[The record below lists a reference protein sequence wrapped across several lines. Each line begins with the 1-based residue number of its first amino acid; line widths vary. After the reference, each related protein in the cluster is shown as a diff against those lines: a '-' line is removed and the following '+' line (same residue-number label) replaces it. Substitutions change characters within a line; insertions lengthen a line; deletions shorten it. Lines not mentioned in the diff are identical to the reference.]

1 MKRDKENSKA
11 TLKWVLKL
19 IVIHL
24 FALILFA
31 MLKFDDMMRD
41 LQSDS
46 FYSDIAHRPALFFGL
61 AFVLLFCVYLAV
73 DRARYV
79 EYRTNLVNAIKAGG
93 FSLFSYFRGSFL
105 LDCAKKSAVYA
116 AFQLPFALFYFFFGF
131 DAFYTTGIE
140 KFYALE
146 AGLYLWMDSAIL
158 GMVLSVTLFFVCSS
172 CADFI
177 LLVINYRYVMENTP
191 TLSEMK

>member
-1 MKRDKENSKA
+1 MSKTYDKYN
-11 TLKWVLKL
+11 LKPYGAVPNERQMEWYGRGRTIFFHFGMNTFTGKEWGDGTEDPSLFNPTELDVEQWVK
-19 IVIHL
+19 
-24 FALILFA
+24 
-31 MLKFDDMMRD
+31 
-41 LQSDS
+41 
-46 FYSDIAHRPALFFGL
+46 
-61 AFVLLFCVYLAV
+61 
-73 DRARYV
+73 
-79 EYRTNLVNAIKAGG
+79 AIKAGG
-93 FSLFSYFRGSFL
+93 FSLFSYFRRSFL

-146 AGLYLWMDSAIL
+146 VGVYLWMDSAIL

-172 CADFI
+172 CADFV